1 MSAKKW
7 LFTLQDVA
15 KTVGFP
21 DDQKYFGNAGFLISL
36 STWWLI
42 GGGNFESKGVVE
54 ASYHTLARDIV
65 YKEFIIMEVG
75 SNCLKI
81 NPN

>member
-15 KTVGFP
+15 KPVGFP
-21 DDQKYFGNAGFLISL
+21 DDQKYYGNAGFLISL

-42 GGGNFESKGVVE
+42 GGGNFDSEEVVFD
-54 ASYHTLARDIV
+54 R
-65 YKEFIIMEVG
+65 KF
-75 SNCLKI
+75 LKKLWK
-81 NPN
+81 